1 MEGGGDRRPVHC
13 SQKGKRKQKAK
24 KQIKHLSH
32 LNDVPPQGHCQ
43 KPTHFLFLSENKMTE
58 AYPVGFLSFFF
69 FISFFFLF
77 LFWGSLFFFFLHLQH
92 RKQNG
97 QKMWGK
103 AKKAFSL
110 SCQTLERSK
119 QMKIIIIII
128 LKQDIMK

>member
-77 LFWGSLFFFFLHLQH
+77 LFWGSLFFFFFFTYNTENKMD
-92 RKQNG
+92 RRCGEKQ
-97 QKMWGK
+97 KK
-103 AKKAFSL
+103 RFLFPAKL
-110 SCQTLERSK
+110 
-119 QMKIIIIII
+119 
-128 LKQDIMK
+128 